1 VSPEVVVCRAEEL
14 SMRAWKRDR
23 DPLFRGDA
31 SDAVQVPS
39 PKADP
44 RLVRHI
50 LYLEG
55 FGRETPYLS
64 LSEDRESAEHFAPRA
79 RGTIWQTQAPEAARS
94 GVRHISRKELLQ
106 TLKQGRGGVAAWPS
120 EAELQRARVLVERW
134 GEHLYD
140 YSGLDLDGDQLSQ
153 LNGELFQR
161 ARP

>member
-1 VSPEVVVCRAEEL
+1 
-14 SMRAWKRDR
+14 MRAWKQSR

-31 SDAVQVPS
+31 SDGVQVPT

-64 LSEDRESAEHFAPRA
+64 LSEDRESAEHFAPRSGGA
-79 RGTIWQTQAPEAARS
+79 VWQTQAPEAAGR

-106 TLKQGRGGVAAWPS
+106 TLKSGRAGVATWPS
-120 EAELQRARVLVERW
+120 ESEVQRARALVERW

-140 YSGLDLDGDQLSQ
+140 YSGLDLDGDALSR

-161 ARP
+161 TRP